1 MKTALTALA
10 TIALLAAPQALAQGK
25 SYTVSSFSEIEV
37 DGAMYV
43 VYKTGNSTSVRV
55 EADNGDYSDAS
66 IETKGDT
73 LKVSRESLNKK
84 SSWLS
89 FGGRSVNV
97 SDDGKTIK
105 VNGKKVPV
113 YTVYVTSPDLERVK
127 ASQSSRFDSD
137 TIKASA
143 FEASASSSADIT
155 LGGTAGEARLS
166 ASSSGD
172 IKAKKLKAE
181 SARIS
186 ASSSGDV
193 EATVTGTG
201 ETNISASSSG
211 DVVLNSTGAATF
223 IVSASSGSSV
233 ELAGACNRIN
243 ATASS
248 GADIEADELRCSSAT
263 ANASSGADIDLY
275 SSSAAS
281 GNASSGGS
289 ITFKGNPAQQNVS
302 KSSGGS
308 VKFSS

>member
-25 SYTVSSFSEIEV
+25 NYDVSSFSEIEV
-37 DGAMYV
+37 EGAMYV
-43 VYKTGNSTSVRV
+43 VYKTGNATSVRV
-55 EADNGDYSDAS
+55 EADNGDYSDAV

-89 FGGRSVNV
+89 FGNRSVNI
-97 SDDGKTIK
+97 SNDGKTIK

-113 YTVYVTSPDLERVK
+113 YTVYVTSPALERVK
-127 ASQSSRFDSD
+127 ASQSSRFTSD
-137 TIKASA
+137 TINASA
-143 FEASASSSADIT
+143 FEASASSSADVKI
-155 LGGTAGEARLS
+155 GGTTNEARLS

-172 IKAKKLKAE
+172 IEAKNLNAA

-193 EATVTGTG
+193 EATVTGSG
-201 ETNISASSSG
+201 ETNISASSAG
-211 DVVLNSTGAATF
+211 DVTLNSTGAASF
-223 IVSASSGSSV
+223 IVAASSGSGV
-233 ELAGACNRIN
+233 ELSGTCDRIT

-248 GADIEADELRCSSAT
+248 GADIEADGLRCNSAT
-263 ANASSGADIDLY
+263 ANASSGADVDLY
-275 SSSAAS
+275 SNGAAS

-289 ITFKGNPAQQNVS
+289 ITFKGNPTQQDVS
-302 KSSGGS
+302 KSSGGL